1 MQVRKAILEDASQV
15 IDLFKQFQASEWR
28 SNLDDCVE
36 TFKQVIEYPELGSV
50 LVADDDG
57 ELLGV
62 LTLSFPTAIRFNGI
76 YSSIEEFIV
85 TERSRGKG
93 VGGGLLKAAIA
104 EATARGCYEL
114 QVNNPSEMGY
124 PVYIQNG
131 FKDIGK
137 HLAIRTKS

>member
-1 MQVRKAILEDASQV
+1 LEDASQV
-15 IDLFKQFQASEWR
+15 IDLFKQFQVSDWR
-28 SNLDDCVE
+28 ATLDECVE

-62 LTLSFPTAIRFNGI
+62 ITLSFPTAIRFNGI

-104 EATARGCYEL
+104 EATSRGCYEL

-131 FKDIGK
+131 FVDIGK